1 MTKFTEEQILKSY
14 EGRCIEDAKDPGYC
28 GSCSIDIHRAQLND
42 PNSWVHFFVN
52 DWLNITVPEPTYEQI
67 KAQNKEF
74 REVIQYVLELE
85 KYWYPQRF
93 KSMNFDLGVLSSWP
107 EMTANEL
114 ILVNLKNTVEQVLK
128 SAP

>member
-1 MTKFTEEQILKSY
+1 MLSELGYQLREILAEQGY
-14 EGRCIEDAKDPGYC
+14 EITPKE
-28 GSCSIDIHRAQLND
+28 LND